1 MTESSRR
8 EKDLPMTKEFEYV
21 RCIDPNGRSVN
32 VPKSL
37 FGGNLDV
44 ASEEVLGG
52 VKASPKSETD
62 TNEVKID
69 PNTGKLYCPPSEVA
83 MATAERIGGIVAD
96 VKTSEETEE
105 VKIDSSTGKAYVKP
119 SSKLEM
125 ATSEKL
131 GGVKANPATSND
143 TQEVHITEDGFLVT
157 QPTTGGENEGVTGVK
172 GNAETS
178 YRKGNV
184 NITPANIGLGN
195 VNNTADSDKSVMY
208 ATSSGSS
215 IKATQDANGNVI
227 TETYATKTEVSNAET
242 SSEDALNIA
251 NEAKTVAITAKNA
264 VATLEGLANT
274 TTAQEILAA
283 QVVQIEE
290 NKQNIKN
297 IQMDINDIVAN
308 KEYVP
313 TQTSYRPSIG
323 AVLKAGETY
332 TVEIEYNSPTG
343 KLAGLKAHNS
353 NSGTAADTLLSG
365 VYLNKGSA
373 TIEYTPSVDVS
384 YWYIE
389 MASDYAATDSTRV
402 NVKVYKPGSFSDLRE
417 KVVSL
422 ESSVIQI
429 QDRLDNMDS
438 GIELLSD
445 KSFNPA
451 VVELRTS
458 IGAFLKAGKTYRVEL
473 VYSIGT
479 GNFVGLKAHN
489 STSGVATDTIKYD
502 LYDSKGSYTVEYT
515 PSIDVNTWYIIM
527 ASNYVYSESTNINIK
542 VYGEVEES
550 DSDSPAI
557 EYPKV
562 KRLGTYGF
570 SLSAG
575 ASKSLSTNYARAKSM
590 TCVDIDANGSFESIT
605 LDYAGYANITI
616 DGTNIISSY
625 KDGTTVAHGL
635 ALSTAQRIAVSFERK
650 TGTRLVVRII
660 ADGEMY
666 VSEEISFFV
675 FGGAKLTNNGSNALH
690 IESFTYCASLID
702 NDIWIIGDS
711 YMSLGDPNR
720 WPYWIEQW
728 GHGDVYI
735 DGLSGGSSSVMYSS
749 LLADL
754 EMYTPKYILWCLGM
768 NNADG
773 TSAVNSSWLEVV
785 QNVIAKCEEKGITPV
800 LATIPSVPTRNN
812 SFKNEWVRASGYR
825 YVDFAKAVED
835 PNNVGYWYADM
846 LSSDGVHPSELGAK
860 ALAMQVLIDFVEITT
875 K

>member
-1 MTESSRR
+1 MELNTIKGNQTWGQAAASLNENFSKVRTDM
-8 EKDLPMTKEFEYV
+8 EKVKNATTRNKGYFKTVEALETAFPT
-21 RCIDPNGRSVN
+21 
-32 VPKSL
+32 
-37 FGGNLDV
+37 
-44 ASEEVLGG
+44 ASEG
-52 VKASPKSETD
+52 D
-62 TNEVKID
+62 
-69 PNTGKLYCPPSEVA
+69 
-83 MATAERIGGIVAD
+83 
-96 VKTSEETEE
+96 
-105 VKIDSSTGKAYVKP
+105 KAYVGGTYPYTVYNYIGGVWTTDGATGGDESVNLGDYYTKEDTDTLIKE
-119 SSKLEM
+119 SEEALKKDIENLTVGGVSF

-131 GGVKANPATSND
+131 GGVKAKPATEKD
-143 TQEVHITEDGFLVT
+143 TQEVHITGDGFLVT
-157 QPTTGGENEGVTGVK
+157 EPTTGGEGEGGVTGVK
-172 GNAETS
+172 GNAETT

-195 VNNTADSDKSVMY
+195 VDNTADSDKSVKY
-208 ATSSGSS
+208 ATSAGSAT
-215 IKATQDANGNVI
+215 KAAQDGNGNVI
-227 TETYATKTEVSNAET
+227 AETYATKTEM
-242 SSEDALNIA
+242 SSVEGIA

-264 VATLEGLANT
+264 VATLEGLSNT
-274 TTAQEILAA
+274 TTAQETLAA

-290 NKQNIKN
+290 NKQNIKAV
-297 IQMDINDIVAN
+297 QMDINDTVAN

-313 TQTSYRPSIG
+313 TQSSYRPSIG
-323 AVLKAGETY
+323 TTLVAGETY
-332 TVEIEYNSPTG
+332 MVEIEYNSPTG
-343 KLAGLKAHNS
+343 KLANLKAHNS
-353 NSGTAADTLLSG
+353 NSGTATDTLLSG

-402 NVKVYKPGSFSDLRE
+402 NVKVYKPGSVSDLRDR
-417 KVVSL
+417 VVSL
-422 ESSVIQI
+422 ESSVTRLQE
-429 QDRLDNMDS
+429 QLDNMGS
-438 GIELLSD
+438 NIELLSD
-445 KSFNPA
+445 KSFNPT
-451 VVELRTS
+451 VIELRTS

-515 PSIDVNTWYIIM
+515 PSIDVNTWYVVM
-527 ASNYVYSESTNINIK
+527 ASNYAYSESTNINIK

-562 KRLGTYGF
+562 KRLGAYGF

-666 VSEEISFFV
+666 VSEEILFFV

-846 LSSDGVHPSELGAK
+846 LSSDGVHPAELGAK